1 MSTQIK
7 KVLTLEDILEVCRQ
21 LNVRKKSESKLT
33 IGERKVFAG
42 VVYGSYDKYKDEMSE
57 IINEDI
63 EFLNK
68 EEAEF
73 QAIKANELLT

>member
-1 MSTQIK
+1 MGTQIK
-7 KVLTLEDILEVCRQ
+7 EVLTLEDVFEIRRQ
-21 LNVRKKSESKLT
+21 LNVRKKSESKLSM
-33 IGERKVFAG
+33 GERKVFREVIYAN
-42 VVYGSYDKYKDEMSE
+42 YDKYKDEMNE

-73 QAIKANELLT
+73 QETKELLT